1 MVQVDNRLDR
11 VLREILDGADVRTES
26 RTFDDVLLVLVD
38 TGQGPIA
45 LRAQWVGGGWPQDIR
60 ELVARVAAGGGWPR
74 DLILIAHRF
83 SSGARDL
90 LAEAGA
96 NWADETGAARI
107 MAPGL
112 FVSRDGSTQEV
123 RRRGLSWSAS
133 SDELAE
139 LLLSQAWPEGFG
151 TNELANRSGWS
162 APQVSQVL
170 KGFDE
175 QGWTS
180 KYGPGRGRGA
190 KRELVDPDGLLGAW
204 SEVVVGQNVPRREA
218 SRTFSDPL
226 RFLAEELAGSLEDH
240 VRWALGGWAAA
251 DQVAPFMT
259 TVPTLQIHV
268 HEDDF
273 RGPLEAAMRG
283 SGLREVDGGGRV
295 QFLATP
301 PAILARSWSRRV
313 GMPLV
318 SPPRIYVDLMGLG
331 PRGAEAAGH
340 LKEEAIDPLHRR
352 GQETGG
358 PSEGLVVWERET
370 RARLAERMRTSTV
383 PGIEER
389 YRHGTYSASYLL
401 RGIDSRPTLPEFK
414 GILEDVVGKETGW
427 PAWLWPERSRSY
439 EDTIEAWFEQGVFE
453 DPAHSDFW
461 RADPRGR
468 MCLIRGYDE
477 DGGRAPVPPG
487 TTIDLTLP
495 VWRVGECLLHAGRL
509 AARLGAMR
517 VEIMMRWEGLEGR
530 GLSSY
535 ADPMRFLVGEH
546 RCHQDVVVTDL
557 ETTPG
562 AIDAELPELV
572 ERLVAPLYAAF
583 DFFVAPE
590 GLFTEELGK
599 MRERSVA

>member
-1 MVQVDNRLDR
+1 
-11 VLREILDGADVRTES
+11 
-26 RTFDDVLLVLVD
+26 
-38 TGQGPIA
+38 
-45 LRAQWVGGGWPQDIR
+45 
-60 ELVARVAAGGGWPR
+60 
-74 DLILIAHRF
+74 
-83 SSGARDL
+83 
-90 LAEAGA
+90 
-96 NWADETGAARI
+96 

-370 RARLAERMRTSTV
+370 RARLAERMGPAPSPGSRSAIATGPIRRATCCGGSTRGRRSPSSRGSSRTSSV
-383 PGIEER
+383 R
-389 YRHGTYSASYLL
+389 
-401 RGIDSRPTLPEFK
+401 RP
-414 GILEDVVGKETGW
+414 
-427 PAWLWPERSRSY
+427 
-439 EDTIEAWFEQGVFE
+439 
-453 DPAHSDFW
+453 
-461 RADPRGR
+461 
-468 MCLIRGYDE
+468 
-477 DGGRAPVPPG
+477 
-487 TTIDLTLP
+487 
-495 VWRVGECLLHAGRL
+495 AGRPGSGPSGP
-509 AARLGAMR
+509 A
-517 VEIMMRWEGLEGR
+517 
-530 GLSSY
+530 
-535 ADPMRFLVGEH
+535 PMRTRSKPGSS
-546 RCHQDVVVTDL
+546 RASSK
-557 ETTPG
+557 TPPTPISG
-562 AIDAELPELV
+562 GPTRAGGCA
-572 ERLVAPLYAAF
+572 
-583 DFFVAPE
+583 
-590 GLFTEELGK
+590 
-599 MRERSVA
+599 